1 MAPLF
6 MLSGG
11 VFLNCR
17 FFVVQLFS
25 LAAKSFKK

>member
-11 VFLNCR
+11 VFFKLS